1 MLNIF
6 LLLSLE
12 MEAKEE
18 RKGSGSFADFAH
30 ARAKEAHLQARE
42 EVSQNTDINLP
53 DKIASVEEYLA
64 NLPETYSMASETID
78 SSLWSLSAPSESEIY
93 QDTGNFIVVSCYLLE
108 WIPRE

>member
-12 MEAKEE
+12 KEAKEE
-18 RKGSGSFADFAH
+18 KKGSEDQSFADFAH

-64 NLPETYSMASETID
+64 NLPETIYSG
-78 SSLWSLSAPSESEIY
+78 LWSQSAPSESEIY
-93 QDTGNFIVVSCYLLE
+93 QDTDNFIVVSCCLLE
-108 WIPRE
+108 